1 MPQMDVFVSVG
12 GTATAEQEEFVRA
25 VEQRLRSEGL
35 TPHTL
40 GRNAFG
46 SEAPL
51 KTISDMMGKCVG
63 TVVIALE
70 RTWFA
75 EGLERRNGPKERQLK
90 NVSYPTPWNQ
100 IEAALSYSR
109 DLPLLV
115 ILDESVQSEGLLE
128 PGYDWY
134 VQKILPTPSSLI
146 SSEFNGVLASWKQ
159 KLADQASK
167 PKLYKNPAEMTI
179 KELLAALKPA
189 ELWKVL
195 GALIVIIGAASSAAV
210 ALSKLAS

>member
-63 TVVIALE
+63 TVAGAHMV
-70 RTWFA
+70 R
-75 EGLERRNGPKERQLK
+75 GG
-90 NVSYPTPWNQ
+90 SG
-100 IEAALSYSR
+100 EA
-109 DLPLLV
+109 
-115 ILDESVQSEGLLE
+115 
-128 PGYDWY
+128 
-134 VQKILPTPSSLI
+134 
-146 SSEFNGVLASWKQ
+146 
-159 KLADQASK
+159 
-167 PKLYKNPAEMTI
+167 
-179 KELLAALKPA
+179 
-189 ELWKVL
+189 
-195 GALIVIIGAASSAAV
+195 
-210 ALSKLAS
+210 

>member
-1 MPQMDVFVSVG
+1 MAQMDVFVSVG
-12 GTATAEQEEFVRA
+12 GTATAEQEEFVQA

-35 TPHTL
+35 IPHTL

-75 EGLERRNGPKERQLK
+75 EGLERRNGPEERKLH

-109 DLPLLV
+109 GLPLLV
-115 ILDESVQSEGLLE
+115 IMDKSVQSEGLLE
-128 PGYDWY
+128 PNYDWY
-134 VQKILPTPSSLI
+134 VQKMLPTPNSLI

-159 KLADQASK
+159 KLAEQSSK
-167 PKLYKNPAEMTI
+167 PKPYKNPAEMSI
-179 KELLAALKPA
+179 KELLAALKPGD
-189 ELWKVL
+189 LWKVF
-195 GALIVIIGAASSAAV
+195 GALIVIIGAASTAAI
-210 ALSKLAS
+210 ALSKIAS